1 MLRRKLSHI
10 QIFSIT
16 FYVQILSE
24 VDAINDFCFNLDSFY
39 KQLEVDKKLNELLFP
54 ANQCKIGVFVA
65 AVYAHDNCWY
75 RAQIIE
81 FLTLSHVKI
90 KFVDYGTCIDVAK
103 SKLYFLKSPFTI
115 SDMKVSA
122 YPAKLHGI
130 KPIGS
135 SNWKKKNSERFQELV
150 GCRKGD
156 YSRELG
162 MSSLL
167 IKFTFPENK

>member
-16 FYVQILSE
+16 FHVQILSE

-75 RAQIIE
+75 KRP
-81 FLTLSHVKI
+81 S
-90 KFVDYGTCIDVAK
+90 
-103 SKLYFLKSPFTI
+103 
-115 SDMKVSA
+115 
-122 YPAKLHGI
+122 
-130 KPIGS
+130 
-135 SNWKKKNSERFQELV
+135 
-150 GCRKGD
+150 
-156 YSRELG
+156 
-162 MSSLL
+162 
-167 IKFTFPENK
+167 